1 MFTYFP
7 TRHDQME
14 GLAWL
19 TVNPIVVIFSRDL
32 LSISLRSI
40 ELYQGNGNRQLGGQ
54 TSNSNILQVVFH
66 FHDYTIYVKEFYY
79 VATI

>member
-1 MFTYFP
+1 
-7 TRHDQME
+7 ME

-54 TSNSNILQVVFH
+54 TSNSNILQVSAQQTLRWRSNGGPLEVENAFG
-66 FHDYTIYVKEFYY
+66 
-79 VATI
+79 